1 MKQKKTMKL
10 WQMLALAGI
19 CLGLI
24 LNMFLPLWNISGTKL
39 ADWAMDVVAEEAGK
53 ETGSSVFSGGDIKKL
68 LEYASKGDMD
78 LLDKRIEEFDDSMEE
93 AEKKLGFNLAS
104 MSGFDILTLDVNVL
118 LIGDKDYTKEDLEKY
133 EQRLGESDLKVVEEV
148 RENITNSKILFGIEY
163 GRIAVILIF
172 ILLGFFLKWNKLI
185 NSIICAAFGGFT
197 MTGYGIV
204 WWGLPSYVLNKFDL
218 GEAAVEKS
226 LPYVQSFWGAI
237 VGIGIIVGFILGV
250 LLLAM
255 GLVSCFVGKPQ
266 ESMDNNMGGNSN
278 GMEWNNGWGE
288 NNGFG
293 WNYGNGPGFG
303 SGAEWHDNSQKQF
316 TIDKKVENIQTPP
329 KAGRVKCTQGVAMGQ
344 GYKLPADRKVIVGKS
359 PQNATLVIHDPHVSN
374 IHCSIRYRAET
385 NSYIIKD
392 HSTNGTFVNGIRL
405 GKDVA
410 VEYPA
415 GTVLSL
421 ADGANKI
428 TLG

>member
-39 ADWAMDVVAEEAGK
+39 ADWAMDVVAGEAGK
-53 ETGSSVFSGGDIKKL
+53 AGVSLSEKEIKNGANEGLKEITGEKADSLDEMIEKL
-68 LEYASKGDMD
+68 
-78 LLDKRIEEFDDSMEE
+78 DDRMED
-93 AEKKLGFNLAS
+93 AEKRLGFNLDS
-104 MSGFDILTLDVNVL
+104 MSGFDILMLDVNVL
-118 LIGDKDYTKEDLEKY
+118 LIGKQDYTKEDLEKY
-133 EQRLGESDLKVVEEV
+133 EQRLGESDLETVEEV
-148 RENITNSKILFGIEY
+148 REKITESKILLGIEY
-163 GRIAVILIF
+163 GRIAVILIL

-185 NSIICAAFGGFT
+185 NSIFCAVFGGIT
-197 MTGYGIV
+197 MTSYGSA
-204 WWGLPSYVLNKFDL
+204 WWGVPSYVFNELDWDK
-218 GEAAVEKS
+218 ATVEKS
-226 LPYVQSFWGAI
+226 LPYLQSLWGAI

-255 GLVSCFVGKPQ
+255 GLISCFVGRPQ
-266 ESMDNNMGGNSN
+266 ES
-278 GMEWNNGWGE
+278 
-288 NNGFG
+288 
-293 WNYGNGPGFG
+293 
-303 SGAEWHDNSQKQF
+303 
-316 TIDKKVENIQTPP
+316 IDPFPLPNPDPFPIPDPFPNPNPFPEPKPIPSPQPAPSPSPILTPP

-405 GKDVA
+405 GKEVA

>member
-53 ETGSSVFSGGDIKKL
+53 KIGSSIFSGGDIKKL

-163 GRIAVILIF
+163 GLIAVILIL
-172 ILLGFFLKWNKLI
+172 ILLGFFFKWNKLI
-185 NSIICAAFGGFT
+185 NSIICAVFGGFT
-197 MTGYGIV
+197 MTGYGKV

-218 GEAAVEKS
+218 AEAAVEQS

-237 VGIGIIVGFILGV
+237 VGIGVIVGFILGV

-255 GLVSCFVGKPQ
+255 GLISCFVGRPQ
-266 ESMDNNMGGNSN
+266 ENMDPFPLPNPDPFPVPDPFPNPNPFP
-278 GMEWNNGWGE
+278 E
-288 NNGFG
+288 
-293 WNYGNGPGFG
+293 P
-303 SGAEWHDNSQKQF
+303 KP
-316 TIDKKVENIQTPP
+316 TPSP
-329 KAGRVKCTQGVAMGQ
+329 QPAPSPSPILTPQKAGRVKCTQGVAMGQ

-385 NSYIIKD
+385 DSYIIKD

>member
-1 MKQKKTMKL
+1 
-10 WQMLALAGI
+10 
-19 CLGLI
+19 
-24 LNMFLPLWNISGTKL
+24 
-39 ADWAMDVVAEEAGK
+39 MDVVAEEAGK
-53 ETGSSVFSGGDIKKL
+53 KIGSSIFSGGDIKKL
-68 LEYASKGDMD
+68 LEYASKGDVD
-78 LLDKRIEEFDDSMEE
+78 LLDKRIKEFDDSMEE

-163 GRIAVILIF
+163 GLIAVILIL
-172 ILLGFFLKWNKLI
+172 ILLGFFFKWNKLI
-185 NSIICAAFGGFT
+185 NSIICAVFGGFT
-197 MTGYGIV
+197 MTGYGKV

-218 GEAAVEKS
+218 AEAAVEQS

-237 VGIGIIVGFILGV
+237 VGIGVIVGFILGV

-255 GLVSCFVGKPQ
+255 GLISCFVGRPQ
-266 ESMDNNMGGNSN
+266 ES
-278 GMEWNNGWGE
+278 
-288 NNGFG
+288 
-293 WNYGNGPGFG
+293 
-303 SGAEWHDNSQKQF
+303 
-316 TIDKKVENIQTPP
+316 IDPFPLPTPDP
-329 KAGRVKCTQGVAMGQ
+329 FPVPDPFPNPNPFPEPKPTPSPQPAPSPSPILTPQKAGRVKCTQGVAMGQ

-385 NSYIIKD
+385 DSYIIKD

>member
-53 ETGSSVFSGGDIKKL
+53 KIGSSIFSGGDIKKL
-68 LEYASKGDMD
+68 LEYASKGDVD
-78 LLDKRIEEFDDSMEE
+78 LLDKRIKEFDDSMEE

-163 GRIAVILIF
+163 GLIAVILIL
-172 ILLGFFLKWNKLI
+172 ILLGFFFKWNKLI
-185 NSIICAAFGGFT
+185 NSIICAVFGGFT
-197 MTGYGIV
+197 MTGYGKV

-218 GEAAVEKS
+218 AEAAVEQS

-237 VGIGIIVGFILGV
+237 VGIGVIVGFILGV

-255 GLVSCFVGKPQ
+255 GLISCFVGRPQ
-266 ESMDNNMGGNSN
+266 ENMDPFPLPNPDPFPVPDPFPNPNPFP
-278 GMEWNNGWGE
+278 E
-288 NNGFG
+288 
-293 WNYGNGPGFG
+293 P
-303 SGAEWHDNSQKQF
+303 KP
-316 TIDKKVENIQTPP
+316 TPSP
-329 KAGRVKCTQGVAMGQ
+329 QPAPSPSPILTPQKAGRVKCTQGVAMGQ

-385 NSYIIKD
+385 DSYIIKD

>member
-53 ETGSSVFSGGDIKKL
+53 KIGSSIFSGGDIKKL
-68 LEYASKGDMD
+68 LEYASKGDVD
-78 LLDKRIEEFDDSMEE
+78 LLDKRIKEFDDSMEE

-163 GRIAVILIF
+163 GLIAVILIL
-172 ILLGFFLKWNKLI
+172 ILLGFFFKWNKLI
-185 NSIICAAFGGFT
+185 NSIICAVFGGFT
-197 MTGYGIV
+197 MTGYGKV

-218 GEAAVEKS
+218 AEAAVEQS

-237 VGIGIIVGFILGV
+237 VGIGVIVGFILGV

-255 GLVSCFVGKPQ
+255 GLISCFVGRPQ
-266 ESMDNNMGGNSN
+266 ES
-278 GMEWNNGWGE
+278 
-288 NNGFG
+288 
-293 WNYGNGPGFG
+293 
-303 SGAEWHDNSQKQF
+303 
-316 TIDKKVENIQTPP
+316 IDPFPLPTPDP
-329 KAGRVKCTQGVAMGQ
+329 FPVPDPFPNPNPFPEPKPTPSPQPAPSPSPILTPQKAGRVKCTQGVAMGQ

-385 NSYIIKD
+385 DSYIIKD

>member
-266 ESMDNNMGGNSN
+266 ES
-278 GMEWNNGWGE
+278 
-288 NNGFG
+288 
-293 WNYGNGPGFG
+293 
-303 SGAEWHDNSQKQF
+303 
-316 TIDKKVENIQTPP
+316 IDPFPLPTPDP
-329 KAGRVKCTQGVAMGQ
+329 FPVPDPFPNPNPFPEPKPTPSPQPAPSPSPILTPQKAGRVKCTQGVAMGQ

-385 NSYIIKD
+385 DSYIIKD

>member
-24 LNMFLPLWNISGTKL
+24 INMFLPLWNISGTKL
-39 ADWAMDVVAEEAGK
+39 ADWMIDVVAEEAEKQSGISGLN
-53 ETGSSVFSGGDIKKL
+53 EFSRANIDKFWK
-68 LEYASKGDMD
+68 YASDGNTDEVEQG
-78 LLDKRIEEFDDSMEE
+78 IEMIDDAFED

-104 MSGFDILTLDVNVL
+104 MSGFDILTFDVNVL
-118 LIGDKDYTKEDLEKY
+118 FLENPDYTKEDLEKF
-133 EQRLGESDLKVVEEV
+133 ERKLGENDLKKVEEV
-148 RENITNSKILFGIEY
+148 REKITYSKVMFGIEY
-163 GRIAVILIF
+163 CRTAILLLL

-185 NSIICAAFGGFT
+185 NSIICTVIGCFT
-197 MTGYGIV
+197 AINYGWV
-204 WWGLPSYVLNKFDL
+204 WRGLPSFVFDKIAENEDL
-218 GEAAVEKS
+218 LQNGGKEVVEQS
-226 LPYVQSFWGAI
+226 LPYVQSLWGAI
-237 VGIGIIVGFILGV
+237 VGLGIIVGFILGV
-250 LLLAM
+250 LLFVM

-266 ESMDNNMGGNSN
+266 ESVDPFPIPNPDPFPFPDPFPNPNPFPTPDPIPDPAPTPTPS
-278 GMEWNNGWGE
+278 
-288 NNGFG
+288 
-293 WNYGNGPGFG
+293 P
-303 SGAEWHDNSQKQF
+303 
-316 TIDKKVENIQTPP
+316 ILTPP

-405 GKDVA
+405 GKEVA

-415 GTVLSL
+415 GTVISL

>member
-53 ETGSSVFSGGDIKKL
+53 KIGSSIFSGGDIKKL
-68 LEYASKGDMD
+68 LEYASKGDVD
-78 LLDKRIEEFDDSMEE
+78 LLDKRIKEFDDSMEE

-163 GRIAVILIF
+163 GLIAVMLIL
-172 ILLGFFLKWNKLI
+172 ILLGFFFKWNKLI
-185 NSIICAAFGGFT
+185 NSIICAVFGGFT
-197 MTGYGIV
+197 MTGYGKV

-218 GEAAVEKS
+218 AEAAVEQS

-237 VGIGIIVGFILGV
+237 VGIGVIVGFILGV

-255 GLVSCFVGKPQ
+255 GLISCFVGRPQ
-266 ESMDNNMGGNSN
+266 ES
-278 GMEWNNGWGE
+278 
-288 NNGFG
+288 
-293 WNYGNGPGFG
+293 
-303 SGAEWHDNSQKQF
+303 
-316 TIDKKVENIQTPP
+316 IDPFPLPTPDP
-329 KAGRVKCTQGVAMGQ
+329 FPVPDPFPNPNPFPEPKPTPSPQPAPSPSPILTPQKAGRVKCTQGVAMGQ

-385 NSYIIKD
+385 DSYIIKD

>member
-53 ETGSSVFSGGDIKKL
+53 ETGSSIFSGGDIKKL
-68 LEYASKGDMD
+68 LEYASRGDMD
-78 LLDKRIEEFDDSMEE
+78 LLDKRIEEFDDIMED
-93 AEKKLGFNLAS
+93 AEKKLGFNLSS

-118 LIGDKDYTKEDLEKY
+118 LIGKQDYTKEDLEKC
-133 EQRLGESDLKVVEEV
+133 EQKLGLETVEKV
-148 RENITNSKILFGIEY
+148 REKITESKILLGIEY
-163 GRIAVILIF
+163 GRIAVILIL
-172 ILLGFFLKWNKLI
+172 ILLGYFLKWNKLI
-185 NSIICAAFGGFT
+185 NSIICAVFGGIT
-197 MTGYGIV
+197 MTSYGSA
-204 WWGLPSYVLNKFDL
+204 WWGVPSYVFNELDWDK
-218 GEAAVEKS
+218 AIVEKS
-226 LPYVQSFWGAI
+226 LPYLQSLWGAI

-255 GLVSCFVGKPQ
+255 GLISCFVGKPQ
-266 ESMDNNMGGNSN
+266 ENMDPFPLPNPDPFPIPDPFPNPNPFPEPKPIPS
-278 GMEWNNGWGE
+278 
-288 NNGFG
+288 
-293 WNYGNGPGFG
+293 PQPAP
-303 SGAEWHDNSQKQF
+303 SPSP
-316 TIDKKVENIQTPP
+316 ILTPP

-344 GYKLPADRKVIVGKS
+344 GYKLPEDRKVIVGKS

-385 NSYIIKD
+385 DSYIIKD

>member
-39 ADWAMDVVAEEAGK
+39 ADWAMDVVAEEEGK
-53 ETGSSVFSGGDIKKL
+53 ETGNSIFSGGDIKKL

-133 EQRLGESDLKVVEEV
+133 EQRLGESDLRVVEKV

-163 GRIAVILIF
+163 GRIAVILIL

-197 MTGYGIV
+197 MTGYGMA
-204 WWGLPSYVLNKFDL
+204 WWGLPSYVLNKL
-218 GEAAVEKS
+218 GGDKAAVEQS

-266 ESMDNNMGGNSN
+266 ESMDPFPLPNPDPFLIPDPFPNPNPFPEPKPIPS
-278 GMEWNNGWGE
+278 
-288 NNGFG
+288 
-293 WNYGNGPGFG
+293 PQPAP
-303 SGAEWHDNSQKQF
+303 SPSP
-316 TIDKKVENIQTPP
+316 ILTPP

-405 GKDVA
+405 GKEVA

-415 GTVLSL
+415 GTVISL

>member
-163 GRIAVILIF
+163 GLIAVILIL
-172 ILLGFFLKWNKLI
+172 ILLGFFFKWNKLI
-185 NSIICAAFGGFT
+185 NSIICAVFGGFT
-197 MTGYGIV
+197 MTGYGKV

-218 GEAAVEKS
+218 AEAAVEQS

-237 VGIGIIVGFILGV
+237 VGIGVIVGFILGV

-255 GLVSCFVGKPQ
+255 GLISCFVGRPQ
-266 ESMDNNMGGNSN
+266 ES
-278 GMEWNNGWGE
+278 
-288 NNGFG
+288 
-293 WNYGNGPGFG
+293 
-303 SGAEWHDNSQKQF
+303 
-316 TIDKKVENIQTPP
+316 IDPFPLPTPDP
-329 KAGRVKCTQGVAMGQ
+329 FPVPDPFPNPNPFPEPKPTPSPQPAPSPSPILTPQKAGRVKCTQGVAMGQ

-385 NSYIIKD
+385 DSYIIKD